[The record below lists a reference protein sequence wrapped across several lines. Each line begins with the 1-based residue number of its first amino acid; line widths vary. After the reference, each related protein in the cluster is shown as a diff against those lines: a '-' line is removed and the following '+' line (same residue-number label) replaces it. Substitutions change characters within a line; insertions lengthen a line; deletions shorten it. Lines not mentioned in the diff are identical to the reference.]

1 MRFTDTTRK
10 IITMLWINGTS
21 MENIA
26 ACYTTTPEAVEH
38 MIRVQLASEKGIT
51 KKVSK

>member
-21 MENIA
+21 MESIA
-26 ACYTTTPEAVEH
+26 SCYTTTPEAIEN
-38 MIRVQLASEKGIT
+38 MIRVQLALEKGIT
-51 KKVSK
+51 KKVTK